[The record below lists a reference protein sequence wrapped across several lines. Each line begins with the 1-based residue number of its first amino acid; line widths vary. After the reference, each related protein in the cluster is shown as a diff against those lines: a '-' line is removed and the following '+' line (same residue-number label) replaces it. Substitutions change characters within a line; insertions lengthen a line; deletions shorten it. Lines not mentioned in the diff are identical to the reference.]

1 MLLREEER
9 YNIIGAALTVHSA
22 LGCGFTEYV
31 YQDALE
37 IEFARRGIPYE
48 REKHL
53 VINYNGVRLKHDFFA
68 DFVCYGDIIVECKS
82 VEKLT
87 SVHTAQVVNYL
98 RVSNFEIGVLLNFG
112 EESLRKEVIF
122 NKHLLQNKYKSV

>member
-1 MLLREEER
+1 MLLREKER
-9 YNIIGAALTVHSA
+9 YEIIGAAFTVHSVM
-22 LGCGFTEYV
+22 GCGFTEYV

-37 IEFARRGIPYE
+37 IEFARRGISYE

-53 VINYNGVRLKHDFFA
+53 IVNYMGVRLKHDYYA
-68 DFVCYGDIIVECKS
+68 DFVCYGDIIVECKA

-87 SVHTAQVVNYL
+87 GAHTAQVVNYL
-98 RVSNFEIGVLLNFG
+98 RISNSEIGILLNFG

-122 NKHLLQNKYKSV
+122 NKHLLQNK